1 MIVNARR
8 EVGLINPES
17 MQYLE
22 IDIYLPS
29 LQLGFE
35 YQVGGVPLMFE
46 LSSNPFLG
54 RTSLYI
60 IELCFSLG
68 RRRCA

>member
-35 YQVGGVPLMFE
+35 YQVGSTRSMK
-46 LSSNPFLG
+46 
-54 RTSLYI
+54 Y
-60 IELCFSLG
+60 
-68 RRRCA
+68 